1 MLATINMINHKVL
14 FVFCAGDVEMTR
26 CFGKVMLYVYSF
38 VSISPLAFSCPP
50 GQREIFGV
58 CLPEFGG
65 AVGEWESYL
74 NGQIP
79 GDTLGDILE
88 KWIISS
94 RDAALADSMPIP
106 PLIRQALAGYIEND
120 IMNMARFKIGDS
132 GVTNL
137 AGLSVRYG
145 DANAVTLIDVIV
157 FRNADSANNDAA
169 LWAHELTHVKQ
180 YRDFGVHDFAVRYV
194 RNYHEIEDPAYSV
207 QFQFAAWR
215 ASHPVEP
222 PP

>member
-1 MLATINMINHKVL
+1 
-14 FVFCAGDVEMTR
+14 
-26 CFGKVMLYVYSF
+26 
-38 VSISPLAFSCPP
+38 
-50 GQREIFGV
+50 
-58 CLPEFGG
+58 
-65 AVGEWESYL
+65 
-74 NGQIP
+74 
-79 GDTLGDILE
+79 
-88 KWIISS
+88 
-94 RDAALADSMPIP
+94 MPIP